1 MLFLS
6 VSVTKICIK
15 YMYTY
20 ISKQKLPWNIKFI
33 CIKSISNF
41 ILILME
47 MVMESKILYLKPI
60 ILYFLFLELRQYGIR
75 HSWKWYH
82 IIQDIDKFI

>member
-20 ISKQKLPWNIKFI
+20 ISKQKQKLDCNKFI

-60 ILYFLFLELRQYGIR
+60 ILYF
-75 HSWKWYH
+75 
-82 IIQDIDKFI
+82 